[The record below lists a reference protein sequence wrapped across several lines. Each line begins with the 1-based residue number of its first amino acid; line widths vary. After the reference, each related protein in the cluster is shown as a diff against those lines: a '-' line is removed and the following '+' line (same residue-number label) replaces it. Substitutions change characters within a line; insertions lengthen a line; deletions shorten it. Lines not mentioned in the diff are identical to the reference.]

1 MTNDVSLDLDECAS
15 SPCVH
20 GTCQDAINNFTCLC
34 QAGYTGVLCE
44 EGMVSKSISY
54 SSAWMINSLVE
65 KWGSK
70 FFNVHEFWSSIFS
83 GEKISFNQ

>member
-34 QAGYTGVLCE
+34 QAGYTGVFCE
-44 EGMVSKSISY
+44 EGMFSKSISY
-54 SSAWMINSLVE
+54 SSA
-65 KWGSK
+65 
-70 FFNVHEFWSSIFS
+70 
-83 GEKISFNQ
+83 